1 MVETRIS
8 IFGILIMID
17 EFIFSVDEVQLF
29 GKSQWWKYVITK
41 RLKMNFP
48 VSQVLN
54 LVKEC
59 IKVFSATM
67 PKPILKKT

>member
-29 GKSQWWKYVITK
+29 GKSQ
-41 RLKMNFP
+41 
-48 VSQVLN
+48 
-54 LVKEC
+54 
-59 IKVFSATM
+59 
-67 PKPILKKT
+67 